1 MSDDTYQARNAFGTA
16 GMTSIACYD
25 LVCTY
30 KGVSAH
36 AGATP
41 WEGKNALDAL
51 VSSYNS
57 ISMLRQQI
65 EPNDRIH
72 GAFLDVPK
80 VTNVIPSQTVAKY
93 TIRSPT
99 IKGVEA
105 LGQRV
110 RCCLEAGAVATGCSA
125 EIEETAVY
133 ADLRLNRPLCRSF
146 LANMGEYDLPVLE
159 ESQEPMPGSTD
170 QGNVSYAVP
179 ALHALVGIPVMDGSH
194 NHTPGFTA
202 AAGSR
207 VAHERSVVA
216 GKAMAMIG
224 WEVLVDGGFY
234 ERVVDDFESDKRV
247 R

>member
-1 MSDDTYQARNAFGTA
+1 MSDDTYRPLNAIGCA
-16 GMTSIACYD
+16 GLTSIACYD

-30 KGVSAH
+30 KGVTAH
-36 AGATP
+36 AAATP

-51 VSSYNS
+51 VSGYNN

-65 EPNDRIH
+65 EPSERIH
-72 GAFLDVPK
+72 GAFMDVPK

-93 TIRSPT
+93 TIRSKT
-99 IKGVEA
+99 IKGVEE

-125 EIEETAVY
+125 EIEETSIY

-146 LANMGEYDLPVLE
+146 QTNMKEYGLPVVD
-159 ESQEPMPGSTD
+159 ESQELMPGSTD

-179 ALHALVGIPVMDGSH
+179 ALHALVGIPVEDGSH

-202 AAGSR
+202 AAGSA
-207 VAHERSVVA
+207 VGHERAIKSA
-216 GKAMAMIG
+216 KAMAIMG
-224 WEVLVDGGFY
+224 WEVLVDETFY
-234 ERVVDDFESDKRV
+234 KRISEDFELDKQGR
-247 R
+247 